1 MRSYIKLVSDIPEVR
16 EVRLLD
22 DDEGPALWTIISA
35 TPFDNGPRDRVI
47 EAQIDVM
54 RSMEEPLLGFRL
66 INIRELNEEFSEE
79 YISDIGTIA
88 WSR

>member
-1 MRSYIKLVSDIPEVR
+1 MKRYIELVSEIPEVR

-35 TPFDNGPRDRVI
+35 TPFDNHPRDRVI
-47 EAQIDVM
+47 EAQIEVM
-54 RSMEEPLLGFRL
+54 KNMDEPLLGFRL
-66 INIRELNEEFSEE
+66 INVRELNGEFSEG
-79 YISDIGTIA
+79 YISDMGPIV